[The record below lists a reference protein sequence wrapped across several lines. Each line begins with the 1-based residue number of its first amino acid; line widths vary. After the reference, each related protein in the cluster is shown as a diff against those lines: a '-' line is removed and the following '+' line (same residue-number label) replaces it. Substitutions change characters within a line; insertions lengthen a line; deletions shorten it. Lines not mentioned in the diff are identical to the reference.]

1 MNRLLIPILAIM
13 CCLFLTACEENSGN
27 NLDPC
32 NQKADQTPLLT
43 NISDILIIPA
53 YQDLSQRIVQLSEAI
68 NNFVAAP
75 SENTLT
81 AARNTFKIAYLS
93 WQRAAPFE
101 FGPPEAVFLKS
112 TINNF
117 PLNEAALQANLDKG
131 TWNLDAAGTYDKG
144 LPALDFLLYGVAGD
158 DQAIVTYF
166 INTPNAKKYLTDIVS
181 QIKGKVDKVVSDWT
195 KDYRSQFI
203 ANTGTAAG
211 TGLSLIIN
219 SLNEEYEYIKRDKIG
234 IPSGVVTLGFTNPT
248 KVEAYH
254 SGLSLELLNEAL
266 NASEQYFSGKNG
278 IGLDDYLNEVNAMK
292 DGEKLS
298 NVIKAQYQAARTAI
312 QQISNPLSEAVDKQ
326 NSTVQDAYTQLVKQ
340 IINIK
345 TDMPSVLC
353 VAITYVD
360 NPSDS
365 D

>member
-1 MNRLLIPILAIM
+1 MNRLFIPMLAM
-13 CCLFLTACEENSGN
+13 TFCWLLTACEENSGN
-27 NLDPC
+27 NFDAC

-43 NISDILIIPA
+43 NVSDILIIPA
-53 YQDLSQRIVQLSEAI
+53 YQDLSQRIAQLSEAV

-75 SENTLT
+75 SESTL
-81 AARNTFKIAYLS
+81 AATRSIFKTTYLS

-101 FGPPEAVFLKS
+101 FGPAEAVFLKS

-117 PLNEAALQANLDKG
+117 PLNETVLQDNLNKG

-144 LPALDFLLYGVAGD
+144 LPALDYLLYGVASD

-166 INTPNAKKYLTDIVS
+166 MNTPNAKKYLTDVVS
-181 QIKGKVDKVVSDWT
+181 QVKGKVDQVVSDWT
-195 KDYRSQFI
+195 KDYRAKFI

-219 SLNEEYEYIKRDKIG
+219 SLNEEYEYIKRDKLG

-266 NASEQYFSGKNG
+266 NASEQYFLGKNG
-278 IGLDDYLNEVNAMK
+278 IGLDDYLNEVDAMK
-292 DGEKLS
+292 NGEKLS
-298 NVIKAQYQAARTAI
+298 SVIKAQYQAARNAI
-312 QQISNPLSEAVDKQ
+312 QQISSPLSEAVDKQ
-326 NSTVQDAYTQLVKQ
+326 NSVVQTAYTQLVKQ